1 MITIDITMV
10 IQIINI
16 LVLIGI
22 LNVVLYK
29 PVRTVMAKREE
40 KAASIGK
47 EVETFHKN
55 AALRQEEIGRKM
67 QAARTKAK
75 EELEGA
81 RSTAQAAGGE
91 ILAKIRE
98 EANAAKSA
106 QMAEI
111 QQQFG
116 TAREQLRGQVDGFAA
131 EIAGKIL
138 GRAV

>member
-16 LVLIGI
+16 LVLIGV

-29 PVRTVMAKREE
+29 PVRTMLAKREE
-40 KAASIGK
+40 KAASLEK
-47 EVETFHKN
+47 EIATFHKN
-55 AALRQEEIGRKM
+55 AGLRQEEIGRKM
-67 QAARTKAK
+67 QGARAKAK
-75 EELEGA
+75 EELDGA
-81 RSTAQAAGGE
+81 RVGAQTAGAE
-91 ILAKIRE
+91 ILGMIRE
-98 EANAAKSA
+98 EANAAKA
-106 QMAEI
+106 DRLAEI

-116 TAREQLRGQVDGFAA
+116 AAREQLQGQVDGFAA

>member
-16 LVLIGI
+16 LVLIGVM
-22 LNVVLYK
+22 NVVLYK
-29 PVRTVMAKREE
+29 PVRSMLVKREE
-40 KAASIGK
+40 KVASLGK
-47 EVETFHKN
+47 EIDTFHKN
-55 AALRQEEIGRKM
+55 AELRQEEISRKM
-67 QAARTKAK
+67 QGARTKAK

-81 RSTAQAAGGE
+81 RSVAQAAGGE

-106 QMAEI
+106 QLAEI
-111 QQQFG
+111 EQQFNS
-116 TAREQLRGQVDGFAA
+116 ARQALKGQVDGFAA

>member
-1 MITIDITMV
+1 MV
-10 IQIINI
+10 TVDYTVLIQIINI
-16 LVLIGI
+16 LVLIGV

-29 PVRTVMAKREE
+29 PVRTVLAKRQE
-40 KAASIGK
+40 KMASLDKEIG
-47 EVETFHKN
+47 TFHKN
-55 AALRQEEIGRKM
+55 AELRQEEIGRKM
-67 QAARTKAK
+67 QAARAKAK

-81 RSTAQAAGGE
+81 RTGAQAAGAETLG
-91 ILAKIRE
+91 KIRE
-98 EANAAKSA
+98 EANAAKA
-106 QMAEI
+106 GRLAEI

>member
-16 LVLIGI
+16 LVLIGV

-29 PVRTVMAKREE
+29 PVRTMLTKREE
-40 KAASIGK
+40 KAASLEK
-47 EVETFHKN
+47 EIATFHKN
-55 AALRQEEIGRKM
+55 AGLRQEEIDRKM
-67 QAARTKAK
+67 QGARAKAK
-75 EELEGA
+75 EELDGA
-81 RSTAQAAGGE
+81 RGGAQTAGAE
-91 ILAKIRE
+91 ILGMIRE
-98 EANAAKSA
+98 EANAAKSDRL
-106 QMAEI
+106 AEI